1 MNESTQYLTF
11 EIGKDRY
18 ALPLL
23 RVHGIVEQTL
33 VTPVPGSA
41 SFVKGVFNHGGV
53 ITPVIDLGA
62 RLGLGHT
69 AAGRRACFIL
79 VGAAYEGEELPIGLL
94 VDGVTNVCEIST
106 SDVQPAPDFG
116 NRIKLD
122 YLAGLARSE
131 DGFTVMFDVDGFL
144 TADEVLAMREHVRGE
159 DN

>member
-1 MNESTQYLTF
+1 MNQSTQYLTF
-11 EIGKDRY
+11 EVGRDRY

-23 RVHGIVEQTL
+23 RVHGIVEQTP

-41 SFVKGVFNHGGV
+41 SFVRGVFNHGGV
-53 ITPVIDLGA
+53 ITPVVDLGA

-69 AAGRRACFIL
+69 NAGRRTCFIL
-79 VGAAYEGEELPIGLL
+79 VGASYEGEELPIGLL
-94 VDGVTNVCEIST
+94 VDSVTDVCDIDA

-116 NRIKLD
+116 NRIRLD

-131 DGFTVMFDVDGFL
+131 EGFTVIFNVDGFL
-144 TADEVLAMREHVRGE
+144 SADELLAMRDHTRGE